1 MVAFCH
7 ELWFNC
13 DMSNITKTDAI
24 AMLGGSTK
32 SAAQAIGCTVQ
43 AVHKWPDVLSPRI
56 ADRVVAAKTRLQK
69 PRKRKAQTESA

>member
-1 MVAFCH
+1 MNYGLIKC
-7 ELWFNC
+7 
-13 DMSNITKTDAI
+13 MSNITKTEAI

-43 AVHKWPDVLSPRI
+43 AVHKWPDVLSARI
-56 ADRVVAAKTRLQK
+56 ADRVIAAQTRLHK